1 MKNKILAGFL
11 AVFTIL
17 NIINLPAYADNLN
30 GDDKIFLLPSKNSA
44 QSHDFI
50 LVQSNG
56 KFGLIDAGVSQHS

>member
-1 MKNKILAGFL
+1 M

-17 NIINLPAYADNLN
+17 NIINLAYADNLN

-56 KFGLIDAGVSQHS
+56 KFGLIDAGVNQHS